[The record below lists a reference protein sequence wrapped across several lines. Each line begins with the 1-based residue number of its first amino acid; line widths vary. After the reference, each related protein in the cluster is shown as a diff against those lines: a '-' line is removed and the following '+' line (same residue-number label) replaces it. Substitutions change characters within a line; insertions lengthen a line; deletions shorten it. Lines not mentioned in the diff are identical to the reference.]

1 MSLRATCSIGPSRAL
16 GLTAISLGF
25 LMITL
30 DATIVNVALGPIGAE
45 LGGGLATAQWI
56 VNAYTLAFAALLL
69 SAGALADRL
78 GSRTGFLI
86 GLAIFAL
93 GSAGCASAI
102 SLPGLIVARVV
113 QGAGAAALMP
123 CSLG

>member
-56 VNAYTLAFAALLL
+56 VNAYALAFAAQ
-69 SAGALADRL
+69 RR
-78 GSRTGFLI
+78 GS
-86 GLAIFAL
+86 
-93 GSAGCASAI
+93 
-102 SLPGLIVARVV
+102 
-113 QGAGAAALMP
+113 
-123 CSLG
+123 